1 MRGPKAWARRRP
13 RLVANP
19 FVPRD
24 VVPGPGAPTP
34 CPNPF
39 GPDGG
44 GHGPDPGS
52 TPAAN
57 PRPKGPPPVSGL
69 FIMDEDDPSPAQ
81 SEPRY
86 ISQAEYET
94 DELVQTIRELVNNS
108 RDDLWSGTA
117 SQAKMRMPDAT
128 ARTVGEQVK
137 ELEDYLQLYDNIYHF
152 HYRFGDVM
160 QHGFCAVELDEDD
173 DKVY

>member
-1 MRGPKAWARRRP
+1 MPEISNLAPDA
-13 RLVANP
+13 
-19 FVPRD
+19 
-24 VVPGPGAPTP
+24 GAKGVGGNALTP

-44 GHGPDPGS
+44 GRGTDPGS

-69 FIMDEDDPSPAQ
+69 FVVDEDDPSFAQ
-81 SEPRY
+81 QDSRF

-94 DELVQTIRELVNNS
+94 DELVLTIRELVNGT

-117 SQAKMRMPDAT
+117 SELLAAAQQKMRMPNAT
-128 ARTVGEQVK
+128 AGLVDKQVK
-137 ELEDYLQLYDNIYHF
+137 ELEDYLQLYDCIYHY
-152 HYRFGDVM
+152 HYRSGDVM
-160 QHGFCAVELDEDD
+160 QHAFCIAQPDD
-173 DKVY
+173 SDGLY